1 MTAALEK
8 QILASQKFLGTV
20 RHLPSFPEAR
30 DKQVENLLKKISKT
44 PVQVEHAAALV
55 ELLDSS
61 IWGSHV
67 DALKSAVIVEEASQK
82 KNVALQD
89 YLALPHY
96 LTTGL
101 WKALGE
107 DTRRVALEKICKHC
121 KLLGLSNPSEVT
133 QAMILVLVFDVEGH
147 MLGSQQWQVTLRE
160 KGNVQKCLKQSVLHS
175 AEHHLLALPQ
185 NREECPAELWTRA
198 FGAETP
204 VESQWP
210 YEDLLKRAK
219 DWPMRSTHR
228 FAQGVLPVS
237 MPVPSTAVSQ
247 AAGAEM
253 MHQMGSFMAGLLH
266 GQKPTEEAPLPGFKL
281 MAKPEA
287 KTQGPEQSVPVL
299 ALEDKK
305 EEVTNSAAPAVEE
318 KQEPSQ
324 APSSG
329 KAAVSATL
337 AALQV
342 DVVTETKAPKRKVS
356 NQATL
361 KKPAASSKMPAS
373 AQKNPAVKKRPAA
386 ALRRPAAASS
396 QVEQETRA
404 QRRLRLIQERILV
417 AEQRRFRGGCPTCYY
432 RKGCTLSCWQKRGY
446 NMEE

>member
-107 DTRRVALEKICKHC
+107 DTRRLALEKICKHC

-204 VESQWP
+204 VESMA
-210 YEDLLKRAK
+210 LR
-219 DWPMRSTHR
+219 
-228 FAQGVLPVS
+228 
-237 MPVPSTAVSQ
+237 
-247 AAGAEM
+247 
-253 MHQMGSFMAGLLH
+253 GSFETCEGLADEIYAPVCSRSSASQH
-266 GQKPTEEAPLPGFKL
+266 ACAFHRSVTCSRSRDDASNGKFYGWIATWAEANRG
-281 MAKPEA
+281 
-287 KTQGPEQSVPVL
+287 
-299 ALEDKK
+299 
-305 EEVTNSAAPAVEE
+305 SAAAWL
-318 KQEPSQ
+318 Q
-324 APSSG
+324 ADG
-329 KAAVSATL
+329 
-337 AALQV
+337 
-342 DVVTETKAPKRKVS
+342 
-356 NQATL
+356 
-361 KKPAASSKMPAS
+361 
-373 AQKNPAVKKRPAA
+373 
-386 ALRRPAAASS
+386 
-396 QVEQETRA
+396 
-404 QRRLRLIQERILV
+404 
-417 AEQRRFRGGCPTCYY
+417 
-432 RKGCTLSCWQKRGY
+432 
-446 NMEE
+446 